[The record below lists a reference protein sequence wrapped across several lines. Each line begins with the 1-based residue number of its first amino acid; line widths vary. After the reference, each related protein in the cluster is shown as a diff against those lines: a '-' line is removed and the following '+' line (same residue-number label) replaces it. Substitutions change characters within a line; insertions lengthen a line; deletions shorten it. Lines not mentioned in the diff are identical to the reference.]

1 MRKVSYC
8 LLAWAFVSA
17 CAEKRPPLR
26 RVDTYRLSGNTV
38 QFIPAEGQ
46 LPYCLIFTTSS
57 RSVVRQLTMTPENKS
72 VPCEAGKPIGGVSYR
87 ILVDEGPI
95 KAFIFFSDRKL
106 NAASVAEQV
115 VEMNS
120 RRVFNT
126 MDLRLPGQVST
137 EILEFSPEETAS
149 PTVGGVVGP
158 GGTLKRSGAEPSAD
172 GGL

>member
-1 MRKVSYC
+1 MRKMCYC

-17 CAEKRPPLR
+17 CPEKRPPLQ
-26 RVDTYRLSGNTV
+26 RVNAHQLSGNTL

-57 RSVVRQLTMTPENKS
+57 KGVVRQLTMTRENKS
-72 VPCEAGKPIGGVSYR
+72 IPCEAGKPIGAVSYR
-87 ILVDEGPI
+87 IPIDEGPI
-95 KAFIFFSDRKL
+95 KAFIFFSDREL

-120 RRVFNT
+120 RRAFNT
-126 MDLRLPGQVST
+126 MDLRLPGQVNT

-149 PTVGGVVGP
+149 PTVGGLVGP
-158 GGTLKRSGAEPSAD
+158 GGTVKRSGAEPSAD